1 VLLIYLERGVLGIV
15 SSWREYDSIQSRGV
29 DRGMACLHRSYN
41 STLFCV
47 FGLQTVTAN
56 NAVMKLRM
64 YIQQMEL
71 FVQPLWV
78 SIIGVLAF
86 AWASKAA
93 TRWSRGKIPGCQAFY
108 NGTSVS
114 QMIWVPMC
122 CNPCVDYIAVHY
134 CRLK

>member
-1 VLLIYLERGVLGIV
+1 MVAFKAGVWTEGWLVCTGLTIV
-15 SSWREYDSIQSRGV
+15 DCSVSLVCR
-29 DRGMACLHRSYN
+29 
-41 STLFCV
+41 
-47 FGLQTVTAN
+47 TVTAN

-64 YIQQMEL
+64 FIQQMEL
-71 FVQPLWV
+71 FLQPLWV

-86 AWASKAA
+86 SWASKAA

-114 QMIWVPMC
+114 QMIWVPWC
-122 CNPCVDYIAVHY
+122 CNPCVDYKAVDY